1 MHYAYVDGKRVS
13 NHLMRDCRT
22 FLRLQEVVGL
32 KQADAQGTIAY
43 DAPPPLPNHGDTA
56 TQGQSNMGSQRNV
69 GYTQSKNHIAAND
82 PASAKVKKRA
92 AKHIHTSKYSHNI
105 ASSHYGIP

>member
-43 DAPPPLPNHGDTA
+43 DAPPPLPNHGETA
-56 TQGQSNMGSQRNV
+56 T
-69 GYTQSKNHIAAND
+69 
-82 PASAKVKKRA
+82 
-92 AKHIHTSKYSHNI
+92 
-105 ASSHYGIP
+105 

>member
-32 KQADAQGTIAY
+32 RQAEGKGPIAYVALPPPTFATYGEATAQGQFNA
-43 DAPPPLPNHGDTA
+43 NS
-56 TQGQSNMGSQRNV
+56 QSNG
-69 GYTQSKNHIAAND
+69 GYTQTKSHIANMIQ
-82 PASAKVKKRA
+82 PVPKSKKEHR
-92 AKHIHTSKYSHNI
+92 NI
-105 ASSHYGIP
+105 S